1 MQIMVITKRVQ
12 YSKSLKTT
20 DETPMIL
27 DESHFYFNLQFE
39 GSGREEKR
47 LDHGKGIG
55 EGWFE

>member
-1 MQIMVITKRVQ
+1 MQIMVITKHASIQ
-12 YSKSLKTT
+12 SLYKTT

-27 DESHFYFNLQFE
+27 DEGHFYFNLQFE

-47 LDHGKGIG
+47 LDHGKGID